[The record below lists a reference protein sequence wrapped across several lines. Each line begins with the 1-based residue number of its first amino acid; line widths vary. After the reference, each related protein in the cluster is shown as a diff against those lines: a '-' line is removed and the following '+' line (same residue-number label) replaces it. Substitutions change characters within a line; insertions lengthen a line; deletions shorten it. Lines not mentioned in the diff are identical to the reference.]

1 MGRLWGIMIEGIVD
15 LIKELAE
22 LIVPKGWA
30 IVIIIMGMLVKVA
43 IQVLF
48 PQCPTPT
55 EPVVPSHGAVY
66 SYSQSERSTSK
77 QNTYTASK
85 NQWDGNGSDSM
96 QNTSVSKARSVPTP
110 SPCMGSP
117 KRLSVGEWATV
128 CTWSS
133 REPVVMRTGPGK
145 SYPKNG
151 HELVPGAE
159 VYVLEGPV
167 CDDESKWWYWKVRTK
182 TKGYVGWMAEGGDN
196 KDAYFLCPSP

>member
-1 MGRLWGIMIEGIVD
+1 MERLWGTIIEGLVD
-15 LIKELAE
+15 LIKEIAE
-22 LIVPKGWA
+22 LTVPKKWTIG
-30 IVIIIMGMLVKVA
+30 VIIMGILIKIA
-43 IQVLF
+43 IQILF

-55 EPVVPSHGAVY
+55 ESVVSSPQSAY
-66 SYSQSERSTSK
+66 SYSQSANSSYTYSAPKNQREEGGNAPT
-77 QNTYTASK
+77 QNTFESGV
-85 NQWDGNGSDSM
+85 Q
-96 QNTSVSKARSVPTP
+96 VSVPTT

-151 HELVPGAE
+151 HELVPGAR
-159 VYVLEGPV
+159 VYVLEGPI
-167 CDDESKWWYWKVRTK
+167 CDDENKWWYWKVRTE

-196 KDAYFLCPSP
+196 RDAYFLCPSP